1 MCVPAKLFT
10 KADGEPDL
18 TMSTNLL
25 TSGLEQG
32 TLVISQVSMGQEFR
46 FSLVQCLGLKSLS

>member
-1 MCVPAKLFT
+1 MCIPAKLFT

-32 TLVISQVSMGQEFR
+32 TLVISQFLWVRNSG
-46 FSLVQCLGLKSLS
+46 SA